1 MARERNGTVW
11 KVLLVAGGLILTVA
25 VTLIA
30 SGGSWGRQKEKI
42 AQIENKNVEQDSCI
56 KELRTEDGKLKD
68 GQQQTR
74 EDIVEIKADLRY
86 IREAVD
92 ELRRK

>member
-1 MARERNGTVW
+1 MAKERNGTVW
-11 KVLLVAGGLILTVA
+11 KILLVAGGLILTVA

-30 SGGSWGRQKEKI
+30 SGGSWGQQKEKI
-42 AQIENKNVEQDSCI
+42 AQIENKNVEQDGSI
-56 KELRTEDGKLKD
+56 KELRVEDGKLKD
-68 GQQQTR
+68 GQQQAR

>member
-1 MARERNGTVW
+1 MAKERNGTVW
-11 KVLLVAGGLILTVA
+11 KILLVAGGLILTVA

-30 SGGSWGRQKEKI
+30 SGGSWGRQTEKI
-42 AQIENKNVEQDSCI
+42 AQIESKNVEQDSCI

>member
-11 KVLLVAGGLILTVA
+11 KVLLAAGGLILTVA

-30 SGGSWGRQKEKI
+30 SGGSWGRQTEKI
-42 AQIENKNVEQDSCI
+42 AQIESKNVEQDSCI